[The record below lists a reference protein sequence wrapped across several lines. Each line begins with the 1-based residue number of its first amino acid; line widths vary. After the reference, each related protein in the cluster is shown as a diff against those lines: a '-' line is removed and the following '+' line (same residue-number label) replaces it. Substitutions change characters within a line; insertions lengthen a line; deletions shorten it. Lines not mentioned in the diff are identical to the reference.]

1 MTPSLS
7 SSEEKERSVLTM
19 AINALNPNSVQQ
31 FRPNGGAPAF
41 GPAALQGGPQQN
53 GGPRGDQMGF
63 SPEAQQA
70 GGPGQQGGAQRLT
83 QALAQNIG
91 QVLQAQ
97 SSGDQNSSQQ
107 ALQGLKQT
115 YEQGA
120 QSGQL
125 EQVPGAV
132 RQTAESL
139 LGINKGEEGQ
149 KGGGG
154 CGGGGGGPKEGGGAE
169 EAGDKQGD
177 SKGKFDEE
185 TLKKLE
191 ELLGSDKAE
200 KCKKDSKCGDKK
212 CDKKDG
218 EDAKTDSK
226 AGETK
231 TDSKIDT
238 KSDTK
243 TDSKV
248 ESTAGS
254 KPSTSQATKAPKPT
268 GGGPKPG
275 GTGKKAA

>member
-1 MTPSLS
+1 
-7 SSEEKERSVLTM
+7 
-19 AINALNPNSVQQ
+19 
-31 FRPNGGAPAF
+31 
-41 GPAALQGGPQQN
+41 
-53 GGPRGDQMGF
+53 
-63 SPEAQQA
+63 
-70 GGPGQQGGAQRLT
+70 
-83 QALAQNIG
+83 
-91 QVLQAQ
+91 
-97 SSGDQNSSQQ
+97 
-107 ALQGLKQT
+107 QT

-191 ELLGSDKAE
+191 ELLGADKAE
-200 KCKKDSKCGDKK
+200 KCKKDGKC

-226 AGETK
+226 AGDTK

-254 KPSTSQATKAPKPT
+254 KPATSQATKAPKST